1 MEKKEIV
8 RFSHVTKQYPG
19 TLANDDVSLSVRRG
33 EVFALVGENGAG
45 KSTLM
50 NLLYGM
56 QPVTMGEIFIDGEKI
71 GPQHCPEKAMEMG
84 VSMVHQHFKLV
95 PSFTVAQN
103 ILLGHE
109 PKKGLS
115 YDFQTARD
123 AVRKLSETYGLYV
136 NPDDVTGELSV
147 GLQQRVEILKAL
159 RTGAKVLILDEPTAV
174 LTPQETD
181 ELFRV
186 IRRIVEEQGM
196 TVILITHRL
205 PEVMQ
210 VSDRVGVMKRGRLV
224 QVMETAQTS
233 EREIASLMVGRDV
246 IFDELRQQHEMGEEK
261 LRVEGLCA
269 LNDRMLPA
277 LRQVSLSVRAGEIVG
292 VCGVEGNGQTEL
304 AECIMG
310 MRPQTGGRV
319 LLCGEDVSRKTPD
332 EIRSRGV
339 SFIPEDRM
347 TTGVDGKASVAENL
361 LVGKQRRPEFSL
373 LGGLHLRRH
382 RVKQYAAEQAEKF
395 DIRMASVDDPVSSL
409 SGGNMQKVVIA
420 REFSFD
426 SPVLVIS
433 QPTRGV
439 DIGAIEFIHEHIMQK
454 RNEGCAILLISAD
467 LDELFRLSDR
477 LVTLYE
483 GRITGSFRTEEITRE
498 EIGYYM
504 TGGVKDEESAAKE
517 ELRHG

>member
-1 MEKKEIV
+1 MTVTDNPCAPRAQKWVQGIALGGGWMEKKEIV

-19 TLANDDVSLSVRRG
+19 TLANDDVSLSVQRG

-196 TVILITHRL
+196 AVILITHRL

-246 IFDELRQQHEMGEEK
+246 IFDELRQQCGSFAFNLRKKDGEVAAEDLFTLMHMVLDEARKGINIQRYKGLGEMNPDQLWVTTMNPE
-261 LRVEGLCA
+261 
-269 LNDRMLPA
+269 N
-277 LRQVSLSVRAGEIVG
+277 
-292 VCGVEGNGQTEL
+292 
-304 AECIMG
+304 
-310 MRPQTGGRV
+310 RV
-319 LLCGEDVSRKTPD
+319 LLQVSVEDANEASDAFVELMGDRVEPRRD
-332 EIRSRGV
+332 
-339 SFIPEDRM
+339 FIE
-347 TTGVDGKASVAENL
+347 
-361 LVGKQRRPEFSL
+361 
-373 LGGLHLRRH
+373 
-382 RVKQYAAEQAEKF
+382 
-395 DIRMASVDDPVSSL
+395 
-409 SGGNMQKVVIA
+409 
-420 REFSFD
+420 
-426 SPVLVIS
+426 
-433 QPTRGV
+433 
-439 DIGAIEFIHEHIMQK
+439 
-454 RNEGCAILLISAD
+454 RNALAVQD
-467 LDELFRLSDR
+467 LD
-477 LVTLYE
+477 
-483 GRITGSFRTEEITRE
+483 I
-498 EIGYYM
+498 
-504 TGGVKDEESAAKE
+504 
-517 ELRHG
+517 

>member
-115 YDFQTARD
+115 YDFQAARET
-123 AVRKLSETYGLYV
+123 VRKLSETYGLYV

-210 VSDRVGVMKRGRLV
+210 VSDRVGG
-224 QVMETAQTS
+224 
-233 EREIASLMVGRDV
+233 
-246 IFDELRQQHEMGEEK
+246 DE
-261 LRVEGLCA
+261 
-269 LNDRMLPA
+269 
-277 LRQVSLSVRAGEIVG
+277 AGAVW
-292 VCGVEGNGQTEL
+292 C
-304 AECIMG
+304 
-310 MRPQTGGRV
+310 R
-319 LLCGEDVSRKTPD
+319 
-332 EIRSRGV
+332 
-339 SFIPEDRM
+339 
-347 TTGVDGKASVAENL
+347 
-361 LVGKQRRPEFSL
+361 
-373 LGGLHLRRH
+373 
-382 RVKQYAAEQAEKF
+382 
-395 DIRMASVDDPVSSL
+395 
-409 SGGNMQKVVIA
+409 
-420 REFSFD
+420 
-426 SPVLVIS
+426 
-433 QPTRGV
+433 
-439 DIGAIEFIHEHIMQK
+439 
-454 RNEGCAILLISAD
+454 
-467 LDELFRLSDR
+467 
-477 LVTLYE
+477 
-483 GRITGSFRTEEITRE
+483 
-498 EIGYYM
+498 
-504 TGGVKDEESAAKE
+504 
-517 ELRHG
+517 

>member
-1 MEKKEIV
+1 M
-8 RFSHVTKQYPG
+8 
-19 TLANDDVSLSVRRG
+19 
-33 EVFALVGENGAG
+33 
-45 KSTLM
+45 
-50 NLLYGM
+50 
-56 QPVTMGEIFIDGEKI
+56 
-71 GPQHCPEKAMEMG
+71 
-84 VSMVHQHFKLV
+84 

-196 TVILITHRL
+196 AVILITHRL

-246 IFDELRQQHEMGEEK
+246 IFDELDRRREPGEEK

-277 LRQVSLSVRAGEIVG
+277 QGRSWACAAWRA
-292 VCGVEGNGQTEL
+292 T
-304 AECIMG
+304 A
-310 MRPQTGGRV
+310 RP
-319 LLCGEDVSRKTPD
+319 SW
-332 EIRSRGV
+332 RS
-339 SFIPEDRM
+339 
-347 TTGVDGKASVAENL
+347 A
-361 LVGKQRRPEFSL
+361 
-373 LGGLHLRRH
+373 
-382 RVKQYAAEQAEKF
+382 
-395 DIRMASVDDPVSSL
+395 
-409 SGGNMQKVVIA
+409 
-420 REFSFD
+420 
-426 SPVLVIS
+426 
-433 QPTRGV
+433 
-439 DIGAIEFIHEHIMQK
+439 
-454 RNEGCAILLISAD
+454 
-467 LDELFRLSDR
+467 
-477 LVTLYE
+477 
-483 GRITGSFRTEEITRE
+483 
-498 EIGYYM
+498 
-504 TGGVKDEESAAKE
+504 
-517 ELRHG
+517 